1 MTRTDFLRELAGS
14 LEIAEGRL
22 DETTV
27 LTALDEY
34 DSLSVLAIIALID
47 ESFGISLTGPQLT
60 QITTV
65 GSLMDL
71 IGRER
76 FD

>member
-1 MTRTDFLRELAGS
+1 MTSTDFLRELAGS
-14 LEIAEGRL
+14 LEIAEKRL
-22 DETTV
+22 DETTD

-47 ESFGISLTGPQLT
+47 ESFGISLTGPQLA
-60 QITTV
+60 QFTTV